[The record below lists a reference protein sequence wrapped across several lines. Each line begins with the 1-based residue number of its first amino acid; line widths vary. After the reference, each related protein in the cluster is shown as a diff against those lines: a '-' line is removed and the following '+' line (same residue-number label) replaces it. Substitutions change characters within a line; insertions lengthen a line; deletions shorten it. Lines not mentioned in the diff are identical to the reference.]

1 MTSVAAAS
9 EHIGGGVGLP
19 FKSSIELDEFE
30 GAGIGDLCGVSGC
43 NEEAFLDESIRFA
56 SC

>member
-9 EHIGGGVGLP
+9 ENIGGGVGLP
-19 FKSSIELDEFE
+19 FKSSIELDEFG